1 MTSFERCSNIAVVVV
16 AGVVIGTNLYN
27 RWGLQVP
34 KPPPVLS
41 KQLTGK
47 PLPGSSITG
56 NQGTITLFISKDCH
70 FCTDSMD
77 FYRRLSDLRSTTR
90 CDIKLFAAG
99 PRNRETREDI
109 QAYLAKH
116 DLAVDGIEML
126 NFSRLGV
133 SGTPTLVLQ
142 DASRLVRGV
151 WLGYLPEASENEVL
165 SKTKSFC
172 PG

>member
-1 MTSFERCSNIAVVVV
+1 MTGFEKYSNIAVIVV
-16 AGVVIGTNLYN
+16 ASVVIGTNLYDHF
-27 RWGLQVP
+27 GLQAP
-34 KPPPVLS
+34 KP

-77 FYRRLSDLRSTTR
+77 FYRRLSDLRATTP
-90 CDIKLFAAG
+90 CDIKLVAAG

-109 QAYLAKH
+109 QTYLAKH

-126 NFSRLGV
+126 NFSCLGV

-142 DASRLVRGV
+142 GASRLVRAV
-151 WLGYLPEASENEVL
+151 WFGYLPEASENEVL

-172 PG
+172 QG